1 MLQSIGML
9 CRDAGKNTTV
19 VIEAGIAPVAL
30 EYTDRDFDAE
40 VTQTACV
47 FHTITIA
54 IHRACNR

>member
-1 MLQSIGML
+1 ML